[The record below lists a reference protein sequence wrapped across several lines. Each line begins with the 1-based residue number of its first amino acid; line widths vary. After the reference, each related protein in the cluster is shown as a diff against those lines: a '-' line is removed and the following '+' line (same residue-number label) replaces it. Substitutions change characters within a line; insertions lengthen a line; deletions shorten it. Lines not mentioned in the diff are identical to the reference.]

1 MSHEK
6 GDSSLIWF
14 LQGGRRAKRW
24 GKGGISSEGRR
35 EGVSLRSRQG
45 HCYMDGMVVKI
56 DLTRKGTCKEV
67 GGWCFSSW
75 KEGVDGV
82 GGGCHLHI

>member
-1 MSHEK
+1 
-6 GDSSLIWF
+6 
-14 LQGGRRAKRW
+14 
-24 GKGGISSEGRR
+24 
-35 EGVSLRSRQG
+35 
-45 HCYMDGMVVKI
+45 MDGMVVKI

-82 GGGCHLHI
+82 GGGVTSICRNLSCVLVYNFSFKN